1 MDGLTSEL
9 GLEGIVSL
17 SRKSAV
23 HFAYQSLRRGHE
35 KPRDVLVTYLG
46 FLCTLKPPQASI

>member
-9 GLEGIVSL
+9 GLKGILSL
-17 SRKSAV
+17 NRKSAV

-35 KPRDVLVTYLG
+35 KPRDVLVTCLG
-46 FLCTLKPPQASI
+46 FLCT